1 MGEDWAPG
9 QTCISIQMMISKSKA
24 DTHTEEWGTST
35 VCVRSRVSWRGLQSR
50 GEERERGEDHHCLI
64 TVASGLST
72 VRTHTR
78 THTHAHFSR
87 RENGQGGDPLQSVEG
102 AQC

>member
-9 QTCISIQMMISKSKA
+9 QKCISIQMMISKSEA

-50 GEERERGEDHHCLI
+50 GEE
-64 TVASGLST
+64 TVAEET
-72 VRTHTR
+72 VSHYSSFRALHGTHTR

-102 AQC
+102 AQR